1 MVCYHPP
8 LIDDVRIIDAVHE
21 LSSVDPNGAAVQA
34 ARALGI
40 SFGDS
45 PTDQNP
51 FRFVDGAGIQIQSAD
66 AVAEREGALV
76 PEPV

>member
-8 LIDDVRIIDAVHE
+8 AIHDVRIIDAVNE
-21 LSSVDPNGAAVQA
+21 LSSVDPSGAAVQA

-45 PTDQNP
+45 PTDEDP
-51 FRFVDGAGIQIQSAD
+51 FRFIRDPRIQVQPAD
-66 AVAEREGALV
+66 AVAELDAMLV
-76 PEPV
+76 AEPV